1 MDSSDTLKE
10 VLFKSAETLADVRFH
25 KWESAK
31 GGLGVFF
38 FLEVENPFVQHD
50 EPEEW
55 FSIDDWFASL
65 PVPVDEIRIM
75 TQSQLYPPG
84 PQPAPTPFLDPWLL
98 GAIGAASASLLW
110 LSGASGWCRR
120 WLKVKYK
127 GQMPYYP
134 GDGQEQFVD
143 YVLEKTD
150 PAVMSA
156 MVNTAGNLKA
166 AATEE

>member
-1 MDSSDTLKE
+1 LKE
-10 VLFKSAETLADVRFH
+10 VLFKSAETLAVSPQDVRFH

-84 PQPAPTPFLDPWLL
+84 PQPAPTPFLDPWLP
-98 GAIGAASASLLW
+98 GAWVASCRSNRGEQQLAVVMRPLLE
-110 LSGASGWCRR
+110 LSCLCLSSYSSSSYSSWRCWWWRWCARAISISFLAKLP
-120 WLKVKYK
+120 W
-127 GQMPYYP
+127 GSP
-134 GDGQEQFVD
+134 
-143 YVLEKTD
+143 
-150 PAVMSA
+150 
-156 MVNTAGNLKA
+156 
-166 AATEE
+166 